1 MYIIVYRYSVQ
12 NIKFTI
18 LYFISL
24 KYNLSPSKSIK
35 VFNNFSTNLSRAS
48 RFRVHDP
55 GIREVR
61 GNMQALT

>member
-1 MYIIVYRYSVQ
+1 MYIIGYRYSVQ

-18 LYFISL
+18 LYFVSL

-35 VFNNFSTNLSRAS
+35 VFNNFSTNLSRPS
-48 RFRVHDP
+48 RFRVHDL